1 MDSRKKLIAM
11 SVGLILGLIG
21 TVSIAQA
28 GSDSGDY
35 KGGALYGPMPGQV
48 FGQGQ
53 GQAAYG
59 GFGYRGPGAYAYA
72 GPRVRG
78 RHIAPT
84 ENAAGHYRY
93 HWEEY

>member
-11 SVGLILGLIG
+11 SAALILGLAG

-48 FGQGQ
+48 FGRGQ
-53 GQAAYG
+53 GQAAYSW
-59 GFGYRGPGAYAYA
+59 FGYSGRGAYAYA

-78 RHIAPT
+78 RYMAPD
-84 ENAAGHYRY
+84 ENSAGHYRY